1 MSDVNDVIKYKI
13 NNSIFP
19 FLWLHHESKEKLKR
33 TIDSIDKSGIKG
45 FCIESRPHPDFLG
58 KTWWEDLDFIF
69 EQAEKRGMKVWILD
83 DSHFP
88 TGYVAGRVP
97 QKLQKKFL
105 YIKQLDYAGP
115 VKNAK
120 ILLKYVNPTGVFA
133 PKKNSDQILK
143 VLIAKKTAD
152 NQIDSDTIT
161 DITDKLAD
169 NILTLD
175 LPSGQSRIFVLVQ
188 TYDGGEKETEK
199 YLNPLVKEATEVL
212 VNEVYEQ
219 HYKHYQKLFG
229 TTILGFF
236 SDEPRFGNAHGSF
249 SQIGQT
255 NMVLP
260 WRDDML
266 KTYFARDYKLLPLLT
281 TTTDVHHQEIN
292 VRYKYMA
299 IVSKL
304 YAKNFTQVLQKW
316 CQEHGV
322 AHIGHLLEDNGAHT
336 RLGYGTGHYFRA
348 MTGFDMAGIDVVLNQ
363 IMPGLD
369 TGYYQAMTK
378 SGWNGEFFHY
388 GLADLAN
395 SAAQLEPRKR
405 RRSMVELFGAYGWAE
420 GLPLMKY
427 IADHM
432 MVRGINHFVPHAF
445 NSNKFPD
452 PDCPPHFYADNNE
465 PEQKYYPVLFKYINR
480 VSAILSDSKELCQVA
495 VLYHAENEWL
505 DAAAMPFEKVTKQL
519 YQKQIPHELVTID
532 YLKDCLISKNSFQ
545 INDHKFTC
553 LIIPQTKYITN
564 ELAQIIEKL
573 SKNGIQVFFVN
584 KLPQCDE
591 DLNDISG
598 ELAKA
603 QILPL
608 AEIAGTVKDKADIS
622 LLKNNKNLRLYRF
635 KSSDDNGVFFFNESI
650 HQNIDEEVMLSQKHD
665 VYAFDPM
672 TLKLELLGKQVQ
684 NFHLKLAAG
693 HTCFILFD
701 SDYDAEQ
708 HHDKSLIK
716 EKEIS
721 NWDLKIAG
729 QCFKNFELRD
739 VNSLPGFKNYSG
751 KSSYSTTITVE
762 KLLDEFKINLGQI
775 GEVAEL
781 KVNGKLVGRTIEQ
794 NTIFAITPFLKI
806 GSNKIEVE
814 TVNNLAIKIQDPES
828 QFGIIPPAGLIGPVK
843 LEIYQS

>member
-1 MSDVNDVIKYKI
+1 MSDINDVIKYKI

-33 TIDSIDKSGIKG
+33 TIDSIYNSGIKG

-69 EQAEKRGMKVWILD
+69 EQAEKKGMKVWILD

-120 ILLKYVNPTGVFA
+120 VLLKYVNPAGFFA
-133 PKKNSDQILK
+133 PKKNTDKILK
-143 VLIAKKTAD
+143 ALIAKKTGD
-152 NQIDSDTIT
+152 NQIDSNTIT
-161 DITDKLAD
+161 DITDNLTD
-169 NILTLD
+169 NLLTVD

-188 TYDGGEKETEK
+188 TYDGGEKETK
-199 YLNPLVKEATEVL
+199 NYLNPLVKEATEVL

-229 TTILGFF
+229 TTISGFF

-266 KTYFARDYKLLPLLT
+266 ETYFAQDFKLLPLLT

-292 VRYKYMA
+292 IRYKYMD
-299 IVSKL
+299 IISKL
-304 YAKNFTQVLQKW
+304 YAKNFVQVLQKW

-322 AHIGHLLEDNGAHT
+322 EHIGHLLEDNGAHA
-336 RLGYGTGHYFRA
+336 RLGYGAGHYFRA

-369 TGYYQAMTK
+369 TGYYQAMTN

-395 SAAQLEPRKR
+395 SAAQLESRKR

-480 VSAILSDSKELCQVA
+480 VSAVLFDSKELCQVA

-505 DAAAMPFEKVTKQL
+505 DATAMPFEKVTKQL
-519 YQKQIPHELVTID
+519 YQNQIPHELVTID
-532 YLKDCLISKNSFQ
+532 YLKDCLIGENSFQ
-545 INDHKFTC
+545 ISDHKFTC

-564 ELAQIIEKL
+564 ELAQILEKL

-584 KLPQCDE
+584 KLPQSDE
-591 DLNDISG
+591 DLNDISS
-598 ELAKA
+598 ELAKV

-608 AEIAGTVKDKADIS
+608 TEVARTIKEKMDIR
-622 LLKNNKNLRLYRF
+622 LLQNNKNLRLYRF
-635 KSSDDNGVFFFNESI
+635 KSSDNNGAFFFNENI
-650 HQNIDEEVMLSQKHD
+650 HQSIDEEVMLSQKHD
-665 VYAFDPM
+665 VYVFDPM

-684 NFHLKLAAG
+684 TFHLKLAAG
-693 HTCFILFD
+693 HTCFALFD
-701 SDYDAEQ
+701 NDYDAEQ

-716 EKEIS
+716 EKEIL
-721 NWDLKIAG
+721 NWNLKIAG
-729 QCFKNFELRD
+729 HCFKNFELRD
-739 VNSLPGFKNYSG
+739 VNSLPGLNNYSG
-751 KSSYSTTITVE
+751 KSNYSTTITID
-762 KLLDEFKINLGQI
+762 KLLDEFVINLGQI

-781 KVNGKLVGRTIEQ
+781 KVNGKLVGKTIEQ
-794 NTIFAITPFLKI
+794 NTTFAITPFLKV
-806 GSNKIEVE
+806 GPNKIEVE

-843 LEIYQS
+843 LKIYQS

>member
-1 MSDVNDVIKYKI
+1 MNNINDVIKYKI
-13 NNSIFP
+13 NNSNFP

-33 TIDSIDKSGIKG
+33 TIDSIYDSGIRG

-69 EQAEKRGMKVWILD
+69 KYAEEKGMKVWILD

-88 TGYVAGRVP
+88 TGYVDGRVP
-97 QKLQKKFL
+97 KKLQKKFL

-133 PKKNSDQILK
+133 PKKNSDKILK

-161 DITDKLAD
+161 DVTANLS
-169 NILTLD
+169 NNVLNLD
-175 LPSGQSRIFVLVQ
+175 LPSGQSSIFVLLQ
-188 TYDGGEKETEK
+188 TYDGGEKETEN
-199 YLNPLVKEATEVL
+199 YLNPLVKEATQIL
-212 VNEVYEQ
+212 VDEVYEQ
-219 HYKHYQKLFG
+219 HYQHYQKLFG
-229 TTILGFF
+229 KTILGFF
-236 SDEPRFGNAHGSF
+236 SDEPRFGNVHGCF
-249 SQIGQT
+249 NQIGQT

-266 KTYFARDYKLLPLLT
+266 ETYFAQDYKLLPLLT
-281 TTTDVHHQEIN
+281 TTTDVHHREIKI
-292 VRYKYMA
+292 RFKYMD

-304 YAKNFTQVLQKW
+304 YAKNFAQVLQKW

-322 AHIGHLLEDNGAHT
+322 EHIGHLLEDNGTHA
-336 RLGYGTGHYFRA
+336 RLGYGAGHYFRA

-395 SAAQLEPRKR
+395 SVAQLEPSKK

-432 MVRGINHFVPHAF
+432 LVRGINHFVPHAF
-445 NSNKFPD
+445 NSNEFPD

-465 PEQKYYPVLFKYINR
+465 PEQEYYPVLFKYINR
-480 VSAILSDSKELCQVA
+480 ISAILSDSKEICHVA

-505 DAAAMPFEKVTKQL
+505 DSDAMPFEKVTKHL
-519 YQKQIPHELVTID
+519 YQNQIPHELVTID
-532 YLKDCLISKNSFQ
+532 YLKDCLISKNQFQ
-545 INDHKFTC
+545 INDHKFNS

-564 ELAQIIEKL
+564 ELARIVEKL
-573 SKNGIQVFFVN
+573 SKNDIKVFFVN
-584 KLPQCDE
+584 KLPECDE
-591 DLNDISG
+591 NLNSIS
-598 ELAKA
+598 EQLAKT

-608 AEIAGTVKDKADIS
+608 TKIACAVKNNLDIS
-622 LLKNNKNLRLYRF
+622 LLNNNKDLRLYRF
-635 KSSDDNGVFFFNESI
+635 KNKEYNGAFLFNENI
-650 HQNIDEEVMLSQKHD
+650 HKNLDEKIELNQKHD
-665 VYAFDPM
+665 VYVFDPM

-684 NFHLKLAAG
+684 NFHLNLEAG

-701 SDYDAEQ
+701 NDYDVENCSR
-708 HHDKSLIK
+708 KLLID

-721 NWDLKIAG
+721 NWDLRIED
-729 QCFKNFELRD
+729 QYFKSFELRD
-739 VNSLPGFKNYSG
+739 VNSLPGLENYSG
-751 KSSYSTTITVE
+751 KSSYSTIIKID
-762 KLLDEFKINLGQI
+762 KLSDEFMINIGQI

-794 NTIFAITPFLKI
+794 NSIFAITSFLKV
-806 GSNKIEVE
+806 GTNKIEIE
-814 TVNNLAIKIQDPES
+814 TVNNLAIKIQDSES
-828 QFGIIPPAGLIGPVK
+828 QFGIIPPAGLLGPVK
-843 LEIYQS
+843 LKIYQS

>member
-843 LEIYQS
+843 LKIYQS

>member
-1 MSDVNDVIKYKI
+1 MSDINDVIKYKI

-33 TIDSIDKSGIKG
+33 TIDSIYNSGIKG

-120 ILLKYVNPTGVFA
+120 VLLKYVNPGGVFA
-133 PKKNSDQILK
+133 PKKDTDKILK

-152 NQIDSDTIT
+152 NQIDSNTIT
-161 DITDKLAD
+161 DITGNLTD
-169 NILTLD
+169 NLLTVD

-188 TYDGGEKETEK
+188 TYDGGEKETEN
-199 YLNPLVKEATEVL
+199 YLNPLVKESTEVL

-219 HYKHYQKLFG
+219 HYNHYQKLFG
-229 TTILGFF
+229 TTISGFF

-266 KTYFARDYKLLPLLT
+266 ETYFAQDYKLLPLLT

-292 VRYKYMA
+292 IRYKYMD
-299 IVSKL
+299 IISKL

-322 AHIGHLLEDNGAHT
+322 EHIGHLLEDNGAHA

-369 TGYYQAMTK
+369 TGYYQAMTN

-395 SAAQLEPRKR
+395 SAAQLESRKR

-465 PEQKYYPVLFKYINR
+465 PEQTYYPVLFKYINR

-505 DAAAMPFEKVTKQL
+505 DATAMPFEKVTKQL
-519 YQKQIPHELVTID
+519 YQNQIPHELVTID
-532 YLKDCLISKNSFQ
+532 YLKDCLIDENSFK

-584 KLPQCDE
+584 KLPQSDE
-591 DLNDISG
+591 DLNDISS
-598 ELAKA
+598 ELAKV

-608 AEIAGTVKDKADIS
+608 TELAHTVKDKTDIS

-635 KSSDDNGVFFFNESI
+635 KSSDDNGAFFFNENI
-650 HQNIDEEVMLSQKHD
+650 HQSIDEEVMLRQKHD
-665 VYAFDPM
+665 VYVFDPM

-684 NFHLKLAAG
+684 TFHLKLAAG
-693 HTCFILFD
+693 HTCFILLD
-701 SDYDAEQ
+701 NDYDVEQ

-716 EKEIS
+716 AKEIL

-729 QCFKNFELRD
+729 HCFKNFNLRD
-739 VNSLPGFKNYSG
+739 VNSLPGFNNYSG
-751 KSSYSTTITVE
+751 KSSYSTTITVD
-762 KLLDEFKINLGQI
+762 KLLDKFMINLGQI

-794 NTIFAITPFLKI
+794 NTTFAITPFLKV

-843 LEIYQS
+843 LKIYQS

>member
-1 MSDVNDVIKYKI
+1 MSDINDVIKYKI

-33 TIDSIDKSGIKG
+33 TIDSIDNSGIKG

-69 EQAEKRGMKVWILD
+69 EQAEKRKMKVWILD

-115 VKNAK
+115 VQNAK
-120 ILLKYVNPTGVFA
+120 VLLKYVNPTGVFA
-133 PKKNSDQILK
+133 PKKDTDKILK

-188 TYDGGEKETEK
+188 TYDGGEKETEQ

-266 KTYFARDYKLLPLLT
+266 GTYFAPDYKLLPLLT

-292 VRYKYMA
+292 IRYKYMA

-304 YAKNFTQVLQKW
+304 YAKNFAQVLQKW

-322 AHIGHLLEDNGAHT
+322 AHIGHLLEDNGAHA

-505 DAAAMPFEKVTKQL
+505 DATAMPFEKVTKRL
-519 YQKQIPHELVTID
+519 YQNQVPHELVTID
-532 YLKDCLISKNSFQ
+532 YLKDCLIGENSFR

-591 DLNDISG
+591 DLNDISS

-608 AEIAGTVKDKADIS
+608 AEIARTVKDKADIS
-622 LLKNNKNLRLYRF
+622 LHKNNKNLRLYRF
-635 KSSDDNGVFFFNESI
+635 KSSDDNGVFFFNENI
-650 HQNIDEEVMLSQKHD
+650 HQSIDEEVMLSQKHD

-672 TLKLELLGKQVQ
+672 TLKLELLGKQIQ
-684 NFHLKLAAG
+684 TFHLKLAAG

-701 SDYDAEQ
+701 NNYDAQQ

-739 VNSLPGFKNYSG
+739 VNALPGFKNYSG
-751 KSSYSTTITVE
+751 KSSYSTTITVD

-843 LEIYQS
+843 LKIYQS